1 MAFAL
6 SQTMGQAVSARL
18 AVGLFAS
25 ILVPGLALLARW
37 FEPER
42 YARAMSVFMMAG
54 VLGSILAAPPTV
66 WLSTHFGWRGAILIP
81 AVLLLPLVAA
91 FWLGIPERAPTVPN
105 KQLRPAQPIL
115 GEVVRGIIEVVT
127 NKRFWP
133 LCLWHMTV
141 TGTLFMLVALWIV
154 PYMVE
159 RVGMTTMQ
167 AAMFLMLCGVG
178 KAAMQPVVAF
188 SSDLLFK
195 SRRKPLLIISTLI
208 LILSAI
214 WTFGQSSLPDLA
226 IVILVGVFITLG
238 SGGGAMLMVMI
249 KETFPP
255 QRTGTALGCFNM
267 LYPIWTGIM
276 QMAFGLLYAWGLDRG
291 QDSTT
296 AFGPAI
302 WLILLNVMVAFVC
315 ALMTK
320 ETFPQSTK
328 TPVKTDTAL
337 SGQAN

>member
-1 MAFAL
+1 
-6 SQTMGQAVSARL
+6 
-18 AVGLFAS
+18 
-25 ILVPGLALLARW
+25 LARW

-54 VLGSILAAPPTV
+54 ILGGILAAPPTV
-66 WLSTHFGWRGAILIP
+66 WLSVHFGWRGAILIP
-81 AVLLLPLVAA
+81 AALLLPLAAA
-91 FWLGIPERAPTVPN
+91 FLLGIPERASAVPD
-105 KQLRPAQPIL
+105 KQPKPARPAL
-115 GEVVRGIIEVVT
+115 AEVGRNVVEVVT

-133 LCLWHMTV
+133 LCLWHMTI
-141 TGTLFMLVALWIV
+141 TGTILMLLALWIV
-154 PYMVE
+154 PYLVE

-167 AAMFLMLCGVG
+167 AAIFLTVCGLG
-178 KAAMQPVVAF
+178 AAAIQPVMAF

-195 SRRKPLLIISTLI
+195 SRRKPLLIISTLL

-214 WTFGQSSLPDLA
+214 WAFGQSSLPGVA
-226 IVILVGVFITLG
+226 IVILSCAFLILG
-238 SGGGAMLMVMI
+238 SGGALLMVMV

-267 LYPIWTGIM
+267 LYPIWTGVL
-276 QMAFGLLYAWGLDRG
+276 QTVFGLLYAWGLDRG
-291 QDSTT
+291 QDATT

-320 ETFPQSTK
+320 ETFPKPAQ
-328 TPVKTDTAL
+328 TPMKADATLPV
-337 SGQAN
+337 QAD